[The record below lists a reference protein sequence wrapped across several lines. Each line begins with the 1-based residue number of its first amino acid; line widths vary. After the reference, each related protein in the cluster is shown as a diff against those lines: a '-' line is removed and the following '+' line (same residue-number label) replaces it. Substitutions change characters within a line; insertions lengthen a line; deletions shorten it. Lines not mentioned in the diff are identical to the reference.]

1 MLDQKEKIKMNIMN
15 FEFNKFKEMDLA
27 KKENNSGTNSD

>member
-15 FEFNKFKEMDLA
+15 CEFNKIKEMDLA
-27 KKENNSGTNSD
+27 KKENNYGSNSD